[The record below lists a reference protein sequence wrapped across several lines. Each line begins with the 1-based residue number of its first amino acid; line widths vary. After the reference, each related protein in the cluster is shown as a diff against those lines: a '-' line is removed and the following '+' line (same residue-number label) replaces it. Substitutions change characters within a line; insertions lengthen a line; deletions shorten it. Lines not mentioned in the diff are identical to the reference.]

1 MIEDPNE
8 LWEKR
13 LNSLF
18 AKKDKTEVEKF
29 LDIVSIIIYMDDKCK
44 DISDLYSIVDLDNFV
59 KIVNLFSGRTIHFP
73 EKKDIKDSIEL
84 ALLFYYKNIQKIT
97 SYKDLKGLNIID
109 EKDFSSISIGKRLN
123 KLNEQIQ
130 DKLLQAFLEL
140 EDGK

>member
-44 DISDLYSIVDLDNFV
+44 DISDLYSIVDIDNFV